1 MRRVGGTHHTGAAAL
16 TAAALLFAACSSNGA
31 SRDTSLAT
39 STTGA
44 TPESTAP
51 SVTDASTAPTS
62 TSTPTPS
69 TAPLAASMVAL
80 TTVATGLKRPV
91 DLTFREGDPALYIV
105 QQRGSIVPL
114 LNGTIGAPVLDIS
127 DLVSRG
133 GEQGLLGMAF
143 HPTKPLAYVD
153 YTDVD
158 GNTVIA
164 EYALEPNGQFDTA
177 SERTVLTVRQP
188 YANHNGGKLLFGN
201 DGLLYIGLGD
211 GGSANDPQRRGQN
224 LGELLG
230 KILRIDP
237 APDGTKTYTIPA
249 DNPFV
254 GVSGARGEIW
264 AYGLRNPWRF
274 DFDRATG
281 DLWIADVGQN
291 EIEEIDVGWA
301 TEGGGRGLNFG
312 WSAFEG
318 SKRFNPD
325 QPADGVTPPVF
336 EYTHGDD
343 GCSISG
349 GTVYRGTEIPSLAGW
364 YVFSDYCNSTVRAI
378 RTAPGQAAADL
389 IDFGSYATI
398 SAVVSGP
405 DGEVYVLDVGGGQV
419 ARLTAT

>member
-1 MRRVGGTHHTGAAAL
+1 MRRVGGTHRTVTAAL
-16 TAAALLFAACSSNGA
+16 TAAVLLLAACSSDGT

-51 SVTDASTAPTS
+51 SVTEASTAPTPP
-62 TSTPTPS
+62 PTPS
-69 TAPLAASMVAL
+69 TAPLAASMVTF
-80 TTVATGLKRPV
+80 TTAAIGLDRPV

-105 QQRGSIVPL
+105 QQGGTIVPL
-114 LNGTIGAPVLDIS
+114 LNGTIGSPVLDIS

-143 HPTKPLAYVD
+143 HSTKPLAYVD

-164 EYALEPNGQFDTA
+164 EYSLEPNGQFDTA

-188 YANHNGGKLLFGN
+188 YPNHNGGKLLFGN

-211 GGSANDPQRRGQN
+211 GGAANDPQRRGQN
-224 LGELLG
+224 LSELLG

-237 APDGTKTYTIPA
+237 TPDGTKAYTIPA

-254 GVSGARGEIW
+254 GVGGARGEIW

-301 TEGGGRGLNFG
+301 TEGGGR
-312 WSAFEG
+312 A
-318 SKRFNPD
+318 
-325 QPADGVTPPVF
+325 AGVRVHARRRRVLHLWWHRLPRNGDPVARWLVRVQRLLQWQGASDP
-336 EYTHGDD
+336 HG
-343 GCSISG
+343 
-349 GTVYRGTEIPSLAGW
+349 T
-364 YVFSDYCNSTVRAI
+364 
-378 RTAPGQAAADL
+378 
-389 IDFGSYATI
+389 
-398 SAVVSGP
+398 GP
-405 DGEVYVLDVGGGQV
+405 DRGRTRRLRRTGKYQRCGIRPRWRCLP
-419 ARLTAT
+419 ARPWRLARRSPCTYLTHLTERRGASSFVEPWVHGRR

>member
-1 MRRVGGTHHTGAAAL
+1 MRRVGGTHHTGAASL
-16 TAAALLFAACSSNGA
+16 TAAALLLAACSSDGT

-39 STTGA
+39 STTVR

-51 SVTDASTAPTS
+51 SVTEASTAPT
-62 TSTPTPS
+62 PPPPPS
-69 TAPLAASMVAL
+69 TAPLAASMVTF
-80 TTVATGLKRPV
+80 TTAAIGLDRPV

-105 QQRGSIVPL
+105 QQGGTIVPL
-114 LNGTIGAPVLDIS
+114 LNGTTGTPVLDIS

-164 EYALEPNGQFDTA
+164 EYSLEPNGQFDTA

-188 YANHNGGKLLFGN
+188 YPNHNGGKLLFGN

-211 GGSANDPQRRGQN
+211 GGAANDPQRRGQN
-224 LGELLG
+224 LSELLG

-237 APDGTKTYTIPA
+237 TPDGTKAYTIPA
-249 DNPFV
+249 DNPFASV
-254 GVSGARGEIW
+254 GGARGEIW

-364 YVFSDYCNSTVRAI
+364 YVFSDYCSGKVRAI
-378 RTAPGQAAADL
+378 RTAPGQTEAEL
-389 IDFGSYATI
+389 VDFGVQGSI
-398 SAVVSGP
+398 SAVASGP
-405 DGEVYVLDVGGGQV
+405 DGDVYLLDLGGSRV
-419 ARLTAT
+419 VRLART